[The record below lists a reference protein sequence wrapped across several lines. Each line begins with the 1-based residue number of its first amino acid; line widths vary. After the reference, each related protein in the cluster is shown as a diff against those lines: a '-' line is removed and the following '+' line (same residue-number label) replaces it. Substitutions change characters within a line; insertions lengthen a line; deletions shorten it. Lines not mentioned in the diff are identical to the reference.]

1 MLGGIRSQYDE
12 YVTENNRRVMR
23 RTGIATAVGDSVI
36 SIITGLALGIKPLGL
51 DLEAGTKKG
60 GAQMP
65 INPMKKGEA

>member
-1 MLGGIRSQYDE
+1 
-12 YVTENNRRVMR
+12 MR

-51 DLEAGTKKG
+51 DLEAGAKKG

>member
-1 MLGGIRSQYDE
+1 
-12 YVTENNRRVMR
+12 MR